1 MTASNTPLLE
11 VKNLKKHFPITKG
24 LLSRVVGHV
33 KAVDDVSFTVNA
45 NETVGLVGESG
56 CGKTTAGRT
65 LLRLIEPTS
74 GSAMFE
80 GQDVFTLGRED
91 LRAARRNMQIIF
103 QDPYSSL
110 NPRMTIESIIGE
122 AIEFHGIAKGDAR
135 REMVEGLLERVG
147 LQPSYITRY
156 PHEFSGGQR
165 QRLGIAR
172 ALALNPKFIVCDEA
186 VSALDVSVQAQ
197 VINLLQDLQQEF
209 NLSYLFIA
217 HDLSVVKHISDR
229 IAVMYLGQ
237 IVEMAPCDELFESPR
252 HPYTQ
257 ALLSAIP
264 HPNPR
269 RRAKRVIL
277 EGDVPSPINPPSGC
291 RFHTRCPARFKPCA
305 TIEPSAHDVGGGHLV
320 KCHLFDAQYT
330 KVDPTVFDRLP
341 LPVAEDPKFAEKT
354 AALAAF
360 NREAKQAD
368 ADARAAEDAAAAAAE
383 EALSDAEG
391 TPEDPIQDASATD
404 TPSEDAGAGDAADPA
419 EVEPA
424 SDQTPDSEPESDAA
438 EPDSEKS

>member
-1 MTASNTPLLE
+1 MSATQTPLLE
-11 VKNLKKHFPITKG
+11 VKHLKKHFPITKG
-24 LLSRVVGHV
+24 LLSKVVGHV
-33 KAVDDVSFTVNA
+33 KAVDDVSFTVNP

-65 LLRLIEPTS
+65 LLRLLEPS
-74 GSAMFE
+74 G
-80 GQDVFTLGRED
+80 GQAIFNGKDVFAMGREE
-91 LRAARRNMQIIF
+91 LRAARRDMQIIF

-122 AIEFHGIAKGDAR
+122 AIEFHGIAKGDER

-172 ALALNPKFIVCDEA
+172 ALALSPKFIVCDEA

-197 VINLLQDLQQEF
+197 VINLLQDLQEEF

-217 HDLSVVKHISDR
+217 HDLSVVKHISDK

-237 IVEMAPCDELFESPR
+237 IVEMAECDDLFDGPR

-291 RFHTRCPARFKPCA
+291 RFHTRCPAKFKPCS
-305 TIEPSAHDVGGGHLV
+305 TIEPSIHVVAGGHQV
-320 KCHLFDAQYT
+320 RCHLYDPQYT
-330 KVDPTVFDRLP
+330 TVDPTVFDRLP
-341 LPVAEDPKFAEKT
+341 QPVNEDPKYKAKM
-354 AALAAF
+354 AALQAARDEF
-360 NREAKQAD
+360 KSPASPAAPADNTQKAEAT
-368 ADARAAEDAAAAAAE
+368 DAAVSGETEVKA
-383 EALSDAEG
+383 
-391 TPEDPIQDASATD
+391 D
-404 TPSEDAGAGDAADPA
+404 T
-419 EVEPA
+419 
-424 SDQTPDSEPESDAA
+424 
-438 EPDSEKS
+438 

>member
-1 MTASNTPLLE
+1 MATAENKKDAAQPLLE
-11 VKNLKKHFPITKG
+11 VNNLKKYFPISKG
-24 LLSRVVGHV
+24 IISRVVGHV
-33 KAVDDVSFTVNA
+33 KAVDDISFKVYP

-65 LLRLIEPTS
+65 LLRLLEPT
-74 GSAMFE
+74 GGEALFE
-80 GQDVFTLGRED
+80 GVNVFDLDREG
-91 LRAARRNMQIIF
+91 LRKIRRDMQIIF

-122 AIEFHGIAKGDAR
+122 AIEFHGIAKGEER

-165 QRLGIAR
+165 QRIGIAR

-197 VINLLQDLQQEF
+197 VINLLQELQDEFDLSF
-209 NLSYLFIA
+209 LFIA

-237 IVEMAPCDELFESPR
+237 LVEMSDCDDLFAGPR

-269 RRAKRVIL
+269 RNEKRVIL
-277 EGDVPSPINPPSGC
+277 KGDVPSPINPPSGC
-291 RFHTRCPARFKPCA
+291 RFHTRCPACYAPCK
-305 TIEPSAHDVGGGHLV
+305 TIVPKTVEVEDGHFV
-320 KCHLFDAQYT
+320 MCHLFDEEHAPDDV
-330 KVDPTVFDRLP
+330 KVWDKMPRMVP
-341 LPVAEDPKFAEKT
+341 EHPSAGMV
-354 AALAAF
+354 
-360 NREAKQAD
+360 
-368 ADARAAEDAAAAAAE
+368 DAAIGKE
-383 EALSDAEG
+383 F
-391 TPEDPIQDASATD
+391 EDTQDAASG
-404 TPSEDAGAGDAADPA
+404 S
-419 EVEPA
+419 A
-424 SDQTPDSEPESDAA
+424 SDSVEE
-438 EPDSEKS
+438 EE